1 MHKGGSF
8 CVLRHMGSLPL
19 AVLAYAVVKRGF
31 LDDALV
37 GDIKDSMTPWEKRL
51 FDGRRFARR
60 FFV

>member
-1 MHKGGSF
+1 
-8 CVLRHMGSLPL
+8 MGSLPL
-19 AVLAYAVVKRGF
+19 AALAYAIVQLGF